1 MDERFRLDKLL
12 SMAGM
17 TRSEARR
24 AIASGRAQVAGQV
37 VRDAAARVAIA
48 EVRLDG
54 RPLEVEVDL
63 YLMVNKPAGVVTA
76 TEDARFPTVVG
87 LLPERLR
94 RRGLGPVG
102 RLDRDVGGLV
112 LLTTDGV
119 LAHRLI
125 SPRWKAEKVYFA
137 RCEGRLDDG
146 DVRAFAEGVPLGDFV
161 AKPARLEIVEASDS
175 GSAARAA
182 LTEGKFHQVKRM
194 FAAVGHPLESL
205 FRERI
210 GCVSLDPGLAPGEYR
225 PLTPKEV
232 EGLRALVGL
241 SGE

>member
-137 RCEGRLDDG
+137 REVRGGSATATSARLPKACRSATSWRSPRG
-146 DVRAFAEGVPLGDFV
+146 SRSSKPPI
-161 AKPARLEIVEASDS
+161 PARPRARRSPR
-175 GSAARAA
+175 GSSIR
-182 LTEGKFHQVKRM
+182 
-194 FAAVGHPLESL
+194 
-205 FRERI
+205 
-210 GCVSLDPGLAPGEYR
+210 
-225 PLTPKEV
+225 
-232 EGLRALVGL
+232 
-241 SGE
+241 

>member
-24 AIASGRAQVAGQV
+24 AIASGRAQVPGQV

-87 LLPERLR
+87 LLP
-94 RRGLGPVG
+94 
-102 RLDRDVGGLV
+102 
-112 LLTTDGV
+112 
-119 LAHRLI
+119 
-125 SPRWKAEKVYFA
+125 
-137 RCEGRLDDG
+137 
-146 DVRAFAEGVPLGDFV
+146 
-161 AKPARLEIVEASDS
+161 
-175 GSAARAA
+175 
-182 LTEGKFHQVKRM
+182 
-194 FAAVGHPLESL
+194 
-205 FRERI
+205 
-210 GCVSLDPGLAPGEYR
+210 
-225 PLTPKEV
+225 
-232 EGLRALVGL
+232 
-241 SGE
+241 